1 MKYFVILLGFVTLW
15 VVIYVAGQYLI
26 RRTRVVSPGG
36 RPPAWPVPAVRAL
49 PAAMPVHSG
58 PGRCCLEVPCSE
70 ACARRQQEW
79 RDRAT
84 ARYDLVIGEMGR
96 IINGD
101 GAPDAD
107 GYSDQA
113 AG

>member
-15 VVIYVAGQYLI
+15 VVIWVGGQYLI

-36 RPPAWPVPAVRAL
+36 RAAAWSVPAVRSL
-49 PAAMPVHSG
+49 PAAVPVHSG

-70 ACARRQQEW
+70 ACARGQQEW
-79 RDRAT
+79 QDRAN

-96 IINGD
+96 LIKGD
-101 GAPDAD
+101 GALDD